1 MNCRAVWGDPTALE
15 QVFANLIGNAVNYLD
30 PPREGRIEIGTTPA
44 PPGVHSLRI
53 FYVRD
58 NGLGIPAVAL
68 PRLFNAFQRLHGNVA
83 AGEGIGLALV
93 RRVVER
99 HGGRVWAES
108 REGVGTT
115 FYLSLPEAE
124 ARIAQQAVGTQA
136 PLAVASV
143 QTIRDARPAGWK
155 LAIERVEVAALRMQP
170 MPSPASVRRSRYAV
184 KRRRG
189 LSILLPRIDQ

>member
-1 MNCRAVWGDPTALE
+1 VDELPAVWGDPTALE

-30 PPREGRIEIGTTPA
+30 PSREGRIEIGTTPA

-136 PLAVASV
+136 PLEVASV
-143 QTIRDARPAGWK
+143 QAIRDARPGLEDRDRK
-155 LAIERVEVAALRMQP
+155 SGSGGGAAHAADAQP
-170 MPSPASVRRSRYAV
+170 GITAP
-184 KRRRG
+184 
-189 LSILLPRIDQ
+189 